1 MELDMWLFAKHMGLP
16 FGIVEAVI
24 LWLLYNDAVK
34 TEKELKEMRYAEW
47 KKS

>member
-1 MELDMWLFAKHMGLP
+1 MELDMWLFMTHMGLP
-16 FGIVEAVI
+16 FGLAEAVI

-34 TEKELKEMRYAEW
+34 TRKELRYAEW